1 MASEHSEQ
9 KNTPAARSGASR
21 VMAVLDA
28 LASADPA
35 VFPDGMS
42 VADVARVLGRE
53 KSVVSRQLKS
63 LLETGMVARR
73 PSMGYELSWRLFALA
88 VRAGDQR
95 LTTLAAPLLLRL
107 TETVRER
114 TYLSVLSDGEVL
126 TVLSEGSR
134 RSIEAVNWVG
144 RTIPAHRSSSGMALL
159 MDYEDEHIL
168 DLVRRGEGGSERE
181 AKAFLAQV
189 KEARVRGYTVA
200 NRIFDPELVGIG
212 APVRDFTGRIKAAVN
227 ISGPAFRIEPHIQSL
242 AGHLLAT
249 TRTLHSS
256 LGSDARPGAGPSDL

>member
-1 MASEHSEQ
+1 MALEQ
-9 KNTPAARSGASR
+9 KQTPAARSGASR
-21 VMAVLDA
+21 VMAILDA

-35 VFPDGMS
+35 VFPDGLS
-42 VADVARVLGRE
+42 VADVARLLGRE

-73 PSMGYELSWRLFALA
+73 DSGRYELSWRLFALA

-95 LTTLAAPLLLRL
+95 LTKLAAPLLLRL

-144 RTIPAHRSSSGMALL
+144 RTIPVHRSSSGMALL
-159 MDYEDEHIL
+159 MDYEDDHIL
-168 DLVRRGEGGSERE
+168 SVVRRAGDRVSDRE
-181 AKAFLAQV
+181 AREFLAQV
-189 KEARVRGYTVA
+189 HEARRRGYTVA
-200 NRIFDPELVGIG
+200 DRIFDPELLGIG

-227 ISGPAFRIEPHIQSL
+227 ISGPAFRIEPHIQVFG
-242 AGHLLAT
+242 GHLLSAV
-249 TRTLHSS
+249 RALQAS
-256 LGSDARPGAGPSDL
+256 LCSDVRPGADPGDL